1 MSMCVLAHTRARVC
15 IGVGVCTCAYVHV
28 GTSRWMVGSQCKNF
42 HILLF
47 CNLLCAMCHTWNTL
61 WLLIFTIT
69 LKNKCNSY
77 AHFTELEFND
87 RFPKVMQWICDE
99 AKCWA
104 HTHLSSKPC
113 VLYHHAL
120 LAFNFSL
127 PVLPRKMVNT
137 WLGLNKYFC
146 IYWILRY
153 ITFKTI
159 FNVLAVSSVLNS
171 ITVPSTQ

>member
-1 MSMCVLAHTRARVC
+1 MCACTHTCMRVHRCGGVHMRICACWDFKVDGRKSMQKFPH
-15 IGVGVCTCAYVHV
+15 
-28 GTSRWMVGSQCKNF
+28 
-42 HILLF
+42 LF

-77 AHFTELEFND
+77 AHFIELEFND

-104 HTHLSSKPC
+104 HSHLSSKPC